1 MKEIEINEL
10 NNESPI
16 DVINSGYDFEWFWDD
31 LYENFEWEESPIES
45 VNNEKLDT
53 DKIYELVSSEDYMW
67 LQDYLDELDE
77 EKKAQ
82 AQEYIQNN
90 FPEFLEDEE
99 WNTFEPMKW
108 NTTKDK
114 ELLDN
119 FEKKSHFDRNTIK
132 NELWDALVESYKNAA

>member
-1 MKEIEINEL
+1 MAKNNEL
-10 NNESPI
+10 NKESPI
-16 DVINSGYDFEWFWDD
+16 ELVNWGYDFEWFWDD
-31 LYENFEWEESPIES
+31 LYENFEWEESIIES

>member
-114 ELLDN
+114 ELFDN